1 MGNDNK
7 RHIAI
12 SNMLTIMSCA
22 SINKINFLH
31 VEPLFVFGG
40 GGAPKMCTVK
50 FFK

>member
-12 SNMLTIMSCA
+12 SNMLTITLCA

-40 GGAPKMCTVK
+40 GGLQKCALLN